1 MLCRENLLNELMR
14 ETNEVLI
21 RRQRIQETLEVLE
34 QAHRV
39 FTVSSMFIFLS
50 FLQCFNICIFRHLR
64 NFLLKLKR
72 LRRATTLLDMQ
83 LGYQKSMDS
92 ARIAQMACTHHPLI
106 ATVYTKHLI

>member
-92 ARIAQMACTHHPLI
+92 ARIAQMAYTHHPLI